1 MSGQPTFIM
10 IDQRIAVTTDCV
22 IFCQNAQG
30 TKVLLVQ
37 RKSDPYK
44 GKWAL
49 PGGFV
54 ETEEPLEEAAK
65 RELQEETGL
74 VIHHLEQLRTYG
86 TPGRDPRG
94 RTLTIAYIGFT
105 QKEEAVKGADDA
117 ADARWFDLQELPPLA
132 FDHDQILQD
141 AKRGLD
147 QNQLSK

>member
-1 MSGQPTFIM
+1 M
-10 IDQRIAVTTDCV
+10 IDQQIAVTTDCV
-22 IFCQNAQG
+22 IFSQNDLG

-37 RKSDPYK
+37 RKIDPFK

-54 ETEEPLEEAAK
+54 ETNEPLEEAAK

-74 VIHHLEQLRTYG
+74 VIDRLEQLHTYG

-94 RTLTIAYIGFT
+94 RTLTIAYLGFT

-141 AKRGLD
+141 AKRRIHQD
-147 QNQLSK
+147 KSNK